1 MDNYDG
7 AEMCS
12 AVAMGTYV
20 LLGRHFTRRVVC
32 VEALGVS
39 GAQLM
44 KKHAM
49 SASLGKACK
58 AHRTAMAGW
67 PPARPREIKMT
78 AYWTGC
84 AAPHNTLPIFFF
96 PFSHIFLSFFFLYL
110 PYSIF
115 LTFFHVCPRGVTRS
129 VSVNPSLPLALC
141 HHGQL
146 NLNPCDL

>member
-1 MDNYDG
+1 MDKYDG

-39 GAQLM
+39 GEQLM

-96 PFSHIFLSFFFLYL
+96 PFSHIFLSFFFPVPTLQYL
-110 PYSIF
+110 F
-115 LTFFHVCPRGVTRS
+115 DFFPRLSTGCDALGLRESVTAARF
-129 VSVNPSLPLALC
+129 VPSRAVKLKPV
-141 HHGQL
+141 
-146 NLNPCDL
+146 